1 MKLRVKE
8 ICKSKGLTMA
18 QLAEMLGIGKDT
30 ISRNVNGNPT
40 LETLEKIATTL
51 GVPVSDLFDEPK
63 GNVFQC
69 PKCGTTLVVK
79 EENSELKTPTG

>member
-51 GVPVSDLFDEPK
+51 GVSVSDLFDEPA
-63 GNVFQC
+63 NDVFQC

-79 EENSELKTPTG
+79 EN